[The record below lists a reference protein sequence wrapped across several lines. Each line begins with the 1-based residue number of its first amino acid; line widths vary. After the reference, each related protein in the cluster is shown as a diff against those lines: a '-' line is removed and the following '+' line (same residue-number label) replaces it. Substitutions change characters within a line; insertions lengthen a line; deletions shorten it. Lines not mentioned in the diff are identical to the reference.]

1 MNDTRRERALLWLLA
16 GLQFTHIL
24 DFMMIS
30 PLSPQFMRLW
40 GISAQE
46 FGYLVSVYAFAASV
60 AGLAAAFVIDRF
72 ERRSALLAMY
82 AGFVVATL
90 ACALAAGYWSFFIAR
105 ALAGVFGGVIG
116 SVVLAIVGDLIP
128 AERRGRAMGVV
139 MSAFPVVSV
148 IGVPAGL
155 YIATHL
161 GWHAPFFALA
171 ALSAL
176 LWFVLPLVVP
186 RIDGHLQPLA
196 PAAAATE
203 GVTGA
208 SGRSGVAGAAS
219 ASGARGAAPPRKLLY
234 NFLQLF
240 AVPNH
245 RRALASVFV
254 FTLSGFMV
262 FPFLSAYQVKNVG
275 ITEAELVYV
284 FLFSG
289 LATLFTS
296 RLIGWCADRY
306 GMRRVFFLLAFASTV
321 PLVLATHLPRASL
334 AVLIAVTVPFMVL
347 MSGRFIPLMALVTT
361 CVQAPVRG
369 AFMSL
374 SSSVQNLG
382 AGVASLFAGAVIG
395 HTADGALTRFDM
407 VGIGAVILTFA
418 CMLLVRGLRPVVEP
432 ASLTMAVATAALR

>member
-1 MNDTRRERALLWLLA
+1 MSAGAPPALSILAPPVRRERLLLWLLA

-46 FGYLVSVYAFAASV
+46 FGYLVSVYAIAAAV

-72 ERRSALLAMY
+72 DRRSALLAMY
-82 AGFVVATL
+82 AGFVLATL
-90 ACALAAGYWSFFIAR
+90 ACAVAPGYWSFFVAR
-105 ALAGVFGGVIG
+105 ALAGAFGGVIG
-116 SVVLAIVGDLIP
+116 SIVLAIVGDVVP
-128 AERRGRAMGVV
+128 PGRRGRAMGVV

-148 IGVPAGL
+148 IGVPIGL
-155 YIATHL
+155 YLATRL

-171 ALSAL
+171 AISAV
-176 LWFVLPLVVP
+176 LWCCLPLVVP
-186 RIDGHLQPLA
+186 RINAH
-196 PAAAATE
+196 
-203 GVTGA
+203 V
-208 SGRSGVAGAAS
+208 RSAQAAS
-219 ASGARGAAPPRKLLY
+219 KPHVQRGRQGMLH

-240 AVPNH
+240 TVANH
-245 RRALASVFV
+245 RRALAAIFV
-254 FTLSGFMV
+254 FTLSGFMI
-262 FPFLSAYQVKNVG
+262 FPFMSAYQVMNVG
-275 ITEAELVYV
+275 ITEAQLVYV

-306 GMRRVFFLLAFASTV
+306 GKRRVFFILALASTIPIV
-321 PLVLATHLPRASL
+321 GATHLPRASL
-334 AVLIAVTVPFMVL
+334 LVLLAVTVPFMVL
-347 MSGRFIPLMALVTT
+347 MSGRFIPLMALITT
-361 CVQAPVRG
+361 CVHAPVRG

-395 HTADGALTRFDM
+395 HTADGALTHFDM
-407 VGIGAVILTFA
+407 VGNGAVVMTIA
-418 CMLLVRGLRPVVEP
+418 CILLVRGLRPVPESPGVTE
-432 ASLTMAVATAALR
+432 VAR

>member
-1 MNDTRRERALLWLLA
+1 MTGERRERLLLWLLA
-16 GLQFTHIL
+16 CLQFTHIL

-46 FGYLVSVYAFAASV
+46 FGYLVSVYAIAAAA

-90 ACALAAGYWSFFIAR
+90 ACALATGYWSFFTAR

-116 SVVLAIVGDLIP
+116 SIVLAIIGDLIP

-171 ALSAL
+171 ALSAA

-186 RIDGHLQPLA
+186 RVDAHLHPPAQQTA
-196 PAAAATE
+196 SQSPAAP
-203 GVTGA
+203 G
-208 SGRSGVAGAAS
+208 
-219 ASGARGAAPPRKLLY
+219 APPSRNLLH

-240 AVPNH
+240 TVPNH

-306 GMRRVFFLLAFASTV
+306 GKRRVFFLLAFASTV

-334 AVLIAVTVPFMVL
+334 VVLIAVTVPFMVL
-347 MSGRFIPLMALVTT
+347 MSGRFIPLMALITT
-361 CVQAPVRG
+361 CVHAPVRG

-395 HTADGALTRFDM
+395 HAADGALTRFDM
-407 VGIGAVILTFA
+407 VGIGAVVLTFA
-418 CMLLVRGLRPVVEP
+418 CMLLVRGLRPVVEIAGHTINLP
-432 ASLTMAVATAALR
+432 PR

>member
-1 MNDTRRERALLWLLA
+1 MTQLRSERTLLWLLA
-16 GLQFTHIL
+16 CLQFTHIL
-24 DFMMIS
+24 DFMIIS

-46 FGYLVSVYAFAASV
+46 FGYLVSVYALAAAV

-90 ACALAAGYWSFFIAR
+90 ACALAPGYWTFFTAR

-161 GWHAPFFALA
+161 GWHAPFFTLA
-171 ALSAL
+171 ALSAV
-176 LWFVLPLVVP
+176 LWFLLPLVVP
-186 RIDGHLQPLA
+186 RVDAHLR
-196 PAAAATE
+196 PALPGT
-203 GVTGA
+203 
-208 SGRSGVAGAAS
+208 
-219 ASGARGAAPPRKLLY
+219 AAPPRKLLHD
-234 NFLQLF
+234 FLQLF
-240 AVPNH
+240 TVPNH
-245 RRALASVFV
+245 RRALAAVFV
-254 FTLSGFMV
+254 FTMSGFLV

-296 RLIGWCADRY
+296 RLIGWCADRF
-306 GMRRVFFLLAFASTV
+306 GKRRVFFLLALASTV
-321 PLVLATHLPRASL
+321 PIILSTHLPRSSL
-334 AVLIAVTVPFMVL
+334 PVLIAVTVPFMVL
-347 MSGRFIPLMALVTT
+347 MSGRFIPLMALITT
-361 CVQAPVRG
+361 CVSTPVRG

-395 HTADGALTRFDM
+395 HTADGALTHYGA
-407 VGIGAVILTFA
+407 VGIGAVVLTLV
-418 CMLLVRGLRPVVEP
+418 CMLLVRALRPVIEP
-432 ASLTMAVATAALR
+432 AAAGVALTPARA

>member
-1 MNDTRRERALLWLLA
+1 MTGERRERLLLWLLA
-16 GLQFTHIL
+16 CLQFTHIL

-46 FGYLVSVYAFAASV
+46 FGYLVSVYAIAAAV

-90 ACALAAGYWSFFIAR
+90 ACALAPGYWSFFTAR

-116 SVVLAIVGDLIP
+116 SIVLAIIGDLIP

-171 ALSAL
+171 ALSAA
-176 LWFVLPLVVP
+176 LWFVLPLLVP
-186 RIDGHLQPLA
+186 RVDAHLRLVA
-196 PAAAATE
+196 PAATDAQ
-203 GVTGA
+203 GVPGKAGA
-208 SGRSGVAGAAS
+208 PGVAP
-219 ASGARGAAPPRKLLY
+219 PPRNLLH

-240 AVPNH
+240 TVPNH

-306 GMRRVFFLLAFASTV
+306 GKRRVFFLLALASTV

-347 MSGRFIPLMALVTT
+347 MSGRFIPLMALITT
-361 CVQAPVRG
+361 CVHAPVRG

-395 HTADGALTRFDM
+395 HSTDGALTRFDL
-407 VGIGAVILTFA
+407 VGIGAVFLTFA
-418 CMLLVRGLRPVVEP
+418 CMLLVRGLRPVPEP
-432 ASLTMAVATAALR
+432 ASLTMAVAAGAPR

>member
-1 MNDTRRERALLWLLA
+1 MTGERCERRERLLLWLLA
-16 GLQFTHIL
+16 CLQFTHIL

-46 FGYLVSVYAFAASV
+46 FGYLVSVYAIAAAV

-90 ACALAAGYWSFFIAR
+90 ACALAPGYWSFFTAR

-116 SVVLAIVGDLIP
+116 SIVLAIIGDLIP

-171 ALSAL
+171 ALSAA

-186 RIDGHLQPLA
+186 RVDAHLHPPAQQTASQP
-196 PAAAATE
+196 PAAP
-203 GVTGA
+203 G
-208 SGRSGVAGAAS
+208 
-219 ASGARGAAPPRKLLY
+219 APPPSRNLLH

-240 AVPNH
+240 TVPNH

-306 GMRRVFFLLAFASTV
+306 GKRRMFFSLALASTV
-321 PLVLATHLPRASL
+321 PIILATHLPKASL
-334 AVLIAVTVPFMVL
+334 PVLISVTVPFMVL
-347 MSGRFIPLMALVTT
+347 MSGRFIPLMALITT
-361 CVQAPVRG
+361 CVHPPVRG

-395 HTADGALTRFDM
+395 HTADGALTRFDL
-407 VGIGAVILTFA
+407 VGIGAVVLTFA
-418 CMLLVRGLRPVVEP
+418 CMLLVRGLRPVAEP
-432 ASLTMAVATAALR
+432 MPQPAKTSI

>member
-1 MNDTRRERALLWLLA
+1 MPRERLLLWLLA
-16 GLQFTHIL
+16 CLQFTHIL

-46 FGYLVSVYAFAASV
+46 FGYLVSVYAVAAAV

-90 ACALAAGYWSFFIAR
+90 ACALAPGYWSFFTAR
-105 ALAGVFGGVIG
+105 ALAGMFGGVIG
-116 SVVLAIVGDLIP
+116 SVVLAIIGDLIP
-128 AERRGRAMGVV
+128 AARRGRAMGVV

-171 ALSAL
+171 ALSAV

-186 RIDGHLQPLA
+186 RVDAHLQP
-196 PAAAATE
+196 
-203 GVTGA
+203 V
-208 SGRSGVAGAAS
+208 VAGT
-219 ASGARGAAPPRKLLY
+219 APPPRNLLH

-240 AVPNH
+240 TVPNH

-262 FPFLSAYQVKNVG
+262 FPFLSAYQVMNVG
-275 ITEAELVYV
+275 ITEADLVYV

-289 LATLFTS
+289 LATLLTS

-306 GMRRVFFLLAFASTV
+306 GKRRMFFLLAFASTV

-347 MSGRFIPLMALVTT
+347 MSGRFIPLMALITT
-361 CVQAPVRG
+361 CVHAPVRG

-395 HTADGALTRFDM
+395 HTVDGALTRFDT
-407 VGIGAVILTFA
+407 VGIGAVVLTFA
-418 CMLLVRGLRPVVEP
+418 CMLLVRGLRPVIE
-432 ASLTMAVATAALR
+432 TAGHTINLPPR

>member
-1 MNDTRRERALLWLLA
+1 MTELRRERALLWLLA

-40 GISAQE
+40 GITAQQ
-46 FGYLVSVYAFAASV
+46 FGYLVSVYAIAAAV

-72 ERRSALLAMY
+72 ERRRALLAMY

-90 ACALAAGYWSFFIAR
+90 ACALAPGYWTFFTAR

-116 SVVLAIVGDLIP
+116 SVVLAIIGDLIP

-155 YIATHL
+155 YVATHL

-171 ALSAL
+171 TLSAA
-176 LWFVLPLVVP
+176 LWFLLPLVVP
-186 RIDGHLQPLA
+186 RVDAHLRPSPDQRSTR
-196 PAAAATE
+196 AAN
-203 GVTGA
+203 
-208 SGRSGVAGAAS
+208 S
-219 ASGARGAAPPRKLLY
+219 LLHD
-234 NFLQLF
+234 FLQLF
-240 AVPNH
+240 TVPNH
-245 RRALASVFV
+245 RRALAAMFV

-306 GMRRVFFLLAFASTV
+306 GKRRVFFLLALASTV
-321 PLVLATHLPRASL
+321 PIILATHLPRASL
-334 AVLIAVTVPFMVL
+334 PVLIAVTVPFMVL
-347 MSGRFIPLMALVTT
+347 MSGRFIPLMALITT
-361 CVQAPVRG
+361 CVRAQVRG

-395 HTADGALTRFDM
+395 HSADGALTRFDL
-407 VGIGAVILTFA
+407 VGIGAVALTLS
-418 CMLLVRGLRPVVEP
+418 CMLLVRGLTPVIEVPPVVTP
-432 ASLTMAVATAALR
+432 VAA

>member
-1 MNDTRRERALLWLLA
+1 MTGARRERFLLLLLA
-16 GLQFTHIL
+16 CLQFTHIL

-46 FGYLVSVYAFAASV
+46 FGYLVSVYAVAAAV

-90 ACALAAGYWSFFIAR
+90 ACALASGYWSFFTAR

-116 SVVLAIVGDLIP
+116 SVVLAIVGDLIAP
-128 AERRGRAMGVV
+128 ERRGRAMGVV

-155 YIATHL
+155 YFATHW

-171 ALSAL
+171 ALSTA

-186 RIDGHLQPLA
+186 RVDAHLR
-196 PAAAATE
+196 PAAP
-203 GVTGA
+203 GV
-208 SGRSGVAGAAS
+208 
-219 ASGARGAAPPRKLLY
+219 APPRKLLH

-240 AVPNH
+240 TVPNH

-306 GMRRVFFLLAFASTV
+306 GKRRMFFLLALASTV

-347 MSGRFIPLMALVTT
+347 MSGRFIPLMALITT
-361 CVQAPVRG
+361 CVHAPVRG

-382 AGVASLFAGAVIG
+382 AGVASLSAGAVIG
-395 HTADGALTRFDM
+395 HTADGALTRFDL
-407 VGIGAVILTFA
+407 VGIGAVLLTLA
-418 CMLLVRGLRPVVEP
+418 CMLLVRGLKPVAELP
-432 ASLTMAVATAALR
+432 TQSA

>member
-1 MNDTRRERALLWLLA
+1 MTDNTRSLATRERLLLWLLA

-40 GISAQE
+40 GITAQQ
-46 FGYLVSVYAFAASV
+46 FGFLVSVYAIAAAV
-60 AGLAAAFVIDRF
+60 AGLAAAFVIDKF
-72 ERRSALLAMY
+72 DRRTALLAMY

-90 ACALAAGYWSFFIAR
+90 ACALSPGYWTFFAAR
-105 ALAGVFGGVIG
+105 ALAGAFGGVIG
-116 SVVLAIVGDLIP
+116 SLVLAIVSDVIP
-128 AERRGRAMGVV
+128 PERRGRAMGLV
-139 MSAFPVVSV
+139 MSAFPLVSV
-148 IGVPAGL
+148 LGVPVGL

-171 ALSAL
+171 AVSAVL
-176 LWFVLPLVVP
+176 LVCLPMVVP
-186 RIDGHLQPLA
+186 RVDAHLHNANANPQSTLQ
-196 PAAAATE
+196 
-203 GVTGA
+203 
-208 SGRSGVAGAAS
+208 
-219 ASGARGAAPPRKLLY
+219 K
-234 NFLQLF
+234 FLQLF
-240 AVPNH
+240 TVANH
-245 RRALASVFV
+245 RRALTAIFV

-289 LATLFTS
+289 LATLFTA
-296 RLIGWCADRY
+296 RLIGWCADHY
-306 GMRRVFFLLAFASTV
+306 GKRRTFYLLALASTV
-321 PLVLATHLPRASL
+321 PIVLATSIPAAPLWVLL
-334 AVLIAVTVPFMVL
+334 AVTIPFMVL
-347 MSGRFIPLMALVTT
+347 MSGRFIPLMALITT

-395 HTADGALTRFDM
+395 HTADGALTNFGW
-407 VGIGAVILTFA
+407 VGYGAVVLTIA
-418 CMLLVRGLRPVVEP
+418 CMLLVRALKPVLEP
-432 ASLTMAVATAALR
+432 EGATVVIR

>member
-1 MNDTRRERALLWLLA
+1 MPAVNPAAAPGGPEAIAREPWLLWLLA
-16 GLQFTHIL
+16 CLQFTHIL

-46 FGYLVSVYAFAASV
+46 FGYLVSIYALAASV

-72 ERRSALLAMY
+72 DRRSTLMAMY
-82 AGFVVATL
+82 AGFVLATL
-90 ACALAAGYWSFFIAR
+90 ACALAQGYWSLFAAR

-116 SVVLAIVGDLIP
+116 SVVLAIVSDVIP

-148 IGVPAGL
+148 LGVPIGL
-155 YIATHL
+155 YLATRL

-171 ALSAL
+171 AVSAA
-176 LWFVLPLVVP
+176 LWCLLPLVVP
-186 RIDGHLQPLA
+186 RVDAHMRRGAAPDGSAA
-196 PAAAATE
+196 PAAAATPA
-203 GVTGA
+203 TP
-208 SGRSGVAGAAS
+208 AGLWH
-219 ASGARGAAPPRKLLY
+219 K
-234 NFLQLF
+234 FLQLF
-240 AVPNH
+240 TVPNH
-245 RRALASVFV
+245 RRALAAVFV

-296 RLIGWCADRY
+296 RLIGWSADRF
-306 GMRRVFFLLAFASTV
+306 GKRRVFFVLALASTL
-321 PLVLATHLPRASL
+321 PLVLITRLPQSSL
-334 AVLIAVTVPFMVL
+334 VVLIAVTVPFMVL
-347 MSGRFIPLMALVTT
+347 MSGRFIPLMALITT
-361 CVQAPVRG
+361 CVHAPVRG

-382 AGVASLFAGAVIG
+382 AGVASLAAGTVIG
-395 HTADGALTRFDM
+395 HTADGALTRFDL
-407 VGIGAVILTFA
+407 VGIGAVLLTLA
-418 CMLLVRGLRPVVEP
+418 CMLLVRGLKPVIET
-432 ASLTMAVATAALR
+432 SRTM

>member
-1 MNDTRRERALLWLLA
+1 MWLLA

-46 FGYLVSVYAFAASV
+46 FGYLVSVYAIAASA

-90 ACALAAGYWSFFIAR
+90 ACALAPGYWSFFTAR
-105 ALAGVFGGVIG
+105 ALAGAFGGVIG

-171 ALSAL
+171 ALSAA

-186 RIDGHLQPLA
+186 RVDAHLRPLA
-196 PAAAATE
+196 PAAANATQTE
-203 GVTGA
+203 GVPDGPGALSTSSTSGA
-208 SGRSGVAGAAS
+208 SSASSASG
-219 ASGARGAAPPRKLLY
+219 ASGARGAAPPSRKLLRD
-234 NFLQLF
+234 FLQLF
-240 AVPNH
+240 TVPTH

-296 RLIGWCADRY
+296 PLIGWCADRF
-306 GMRRVFFLLAFASTV
+306 GKRRMFFLLALASTA

-347 MSGRFIPLMALVTT
+347 MSGRFIPLMALITT

-374 SSSVQNLG
+374 SSAVQNLG

-407 VGIGAVILTFA
+407 VGIGAVFLTFA
-418 CMLLVRGLRPVVEP
+418 CMLLVRGLKPVTE
-432 ASLTMAVATAALR
+432 AVTPG